1 MIEIKN
7 ITKKYGNANSLVVAL
22 DNVNLVIESGAFV
35 GIIGESGSGKS
46 TLLNLIG
53 TLDMPTNGSIFV
65 DNVDITKFN
74 ENQAAEY
81 RRNNLGFVFQ
91 NFYLEQDFNV
101 LTNVEIPLMIQG
113 IEKKKRSEIAKNT
126 LLSLGLGDKIYCRTD
141 ELSKGQLQR
150 VCIARALVNNS
161 KLILA
166 DEPTGNLDTR
176 NGRAVMELFKALTK
190 NGITVIVVTHNIE
203 EAKLCDKIIRLSDG
217 KVVSIE

>member
-141 ELSKGQLQR
+141 ELSKGQLQK

>member
-7 ITKKYGNANSLVVAL
+7 ITKKYGNANSLVIAL
-22 DNVNLVIESGAFV
+22 DNVNLLIESGAFI

-53 TLDMPTNGSIFV
+53 ALDMPSDGSIFV
-65 DNVDITKFN
+65 DDIDITKFN

-113 IEKKKRSEIAKNT
+113 VEKKKRSEIAKNT
-126 LLSLGLGDKIYCRTD
+126 LQSLGLEDKIYCRID
-141 ELSKGQLQR
+141 ELSTGQLQR
-150 VCIARALVNNS
+150 VCIARALVNNT

-166 DEPTGNLDTR
+166 DEPTGNLDTK
-176 NGRAVMELFKALTK
+176 NGRAVMELFKALTEK
-190 NGITVIVVTHNIE
+190 GITVIVVTHNIE
-203 EAKLCDKIIRLSDG
+203 QAKLCDKIICLSDD

>member
-7 ITKKYGNANSLVVAL
+7 ITKKYGNANSLVIAL
-22 DNVNLVIESGAFV
+22 DNVNLVIESGTFV

-53 TLDMPTNGSIFV
+53 ALDMPSDGSIFL
-65 DNVDITKFN
+65 DDIDITKFN

-126 LLSLGLGDKIYCRTD
+126 LQSLGLEDKIYCRID
-141 ELSKGQLQR
+141 ELSTGQLQR
-150 VCIARALVNNS
+150 VCIARALVNNT

-166 DEPTGNLDTR
+166 DEPTGNLDTK
-176 NGRAVMELFKALTK
+176 NGRAVMELFKALTEK
-190 NGITVIVVTHNIE
+190 GITVIVVTHNIE
-203 EAKLCDKIIRLSDG
+203 QAKLCDKIICLSDG